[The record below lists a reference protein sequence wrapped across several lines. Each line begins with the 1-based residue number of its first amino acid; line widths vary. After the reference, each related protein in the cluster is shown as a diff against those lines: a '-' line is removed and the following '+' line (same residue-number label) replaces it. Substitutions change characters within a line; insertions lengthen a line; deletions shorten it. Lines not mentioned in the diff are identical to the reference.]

1 MENHTTYW
9 QMSCSSR
16 QKLLK
21 SKREAQS
28 LKAKSWNSTSSWHF
42 STENHITYWQMSC
55 SQWGFMTNVAQK
67 QKRSWQPES
76 KILKLHKFTA
86 LFYGELYHLL
96 TNELQ
101 SMGVHN
107 KCCSEA
113 KEMIKAWK
121 QNLETP
127 RVHGTY
133 WQMSCSQSSWQMS
146 PQSKR
151 VPRGY
156 KTTKKLIARKQN
168 LETPQV

>member
-1 MENHTTYW
+1 MGVHDKCCSKTKEKLKAWKQNLKTPQVHCTWRWTMENHTTYW
-9 QMSCSSR
+9 QMSCSSQ
-16 QKLLK
+16 QKLFK

-86 LFYGELYHLL
+86 LFYRELYHLL

-101 SMGVHN
+101 SMGVLGLGGSQQMLLRS
-107 KCCSEA
+107 KRED
-113 KEMIKAWK
+113 
-121 QNLETP
+121 QNLKAK
-127 RVHGTY
+127 
-133 WQMSCSQSSWQMS
+133 SCVEISC
-146 PQSKR
+146 
-151 VPRGY
+151 
-156 KTTKKLIARKQN
+156 
-168 LETPQV
+168 